1 MWIVLFSHFVE
12 NSREKK
18 ENTFWCVTRSFFFFL
33 LLTPTPPP
41 LNLPSWVESGC
52 SWSRTHPQWTPP
64 PLSYR
69 KNVVSPIVS
78 YWVYFGFLHGPLN
91 FGFDNFISYQ
101 IVELPDESWNSV
113 ETRRRPSPLF
123 LRALVW
129 KLKIIKNNKRKK
141 KPSFF
146 RYESQNKQE
155 IVIGCYWIVQVLCP
169 LDLRIAKVSS
179 LHLLWLLTH
188 QDFLFFF
195 SNCVFLR
202 VQRVHVALLVHRL
215 ACWLNSWSTGI
226 IFKNERNNRIFR
238 ASWCSSASSL
248 FSFYLCIFVL
258 FFSKKKWFQKSCT
271 RHQQFETIYLGRQE
285 NKEQQETSASSLPE
299 GGE

>member
-1 MWIVLFSHFVE
+1 MFSSFSMRVSSGVACQSQDFTAVSCSACQFFSQFFLFFFKFPPFMFYSTLLCVDRPLQPFRGKLERKKKKIRFCVLHAV
-12 NSREKK
+12 
-18 ENTFWCVTRSFFFFL
+18 FFFL

-78 YWVYFGFLHGPLN
+78 YWVHFGFLHGPLN

-129 KLKIIKNNKRKK
+129 KLKIIKNNKKK
-141 KPSFF
+141 KKSLVFSIRKPTQT
-146 RYESQNKQE
+146 RD
-155 IVIGCYWIVQVLCP
+155 CY
-169 LDLRIAKVSS
+169 R
-179 LHLLWLLTH
+179 LLLNCSGALPPRSPYRKSVFSPPTLTSH
-188 QDFLFFF
+188 TPRFPF
-195 SNCVFLR
+195 
-202 VQRVHVALLVHRL
+202 
-215 ACWLNSWSTGI
+215 
-226 IFKNERNNRIFR
+226 
-238 ASWCSSASSL
+238 
-248 FSFYLCIFVL
+248 
-258 FFSKKKWFQKSCT
+258 
-271 RHQQFETIYLGRQE
+271 
-285 NKEQQETSASSLPE
+285 
-299 GGE
+299 